1 MATMLRKWIWPITL
15 GCLVPGLAACGGE
28 RTTAFE
34 SAATRA
40 SGSAPMALES
50 TAFADGGPIPL
61 RYSDY
66 GDGVSPALSWT
77 PVPGAAGYA
86 LLMEDPDADRPEPYV
101 HWVAWNIPA
110 DAPSLPEGLPGVGRP
125 DHAAG
130 MQQGVNDRGSVGYFG
145 PRPPAGSG
153 VHHYQ
158 LQLFALD
165 TALDLGA
172 DADRAALVRAMR
184 GHVLAKARLS
194 GTHAAPGESSS
205 PR

>member
-1 MATMLRKWIWPITL
+1 MATALRNRMWSSVL
-15 GCLVPGLAACGGE
+15 GGLVLALTACGGE
-28 RTTAFE
+28 PTTAFD
-34 SAATRA
+34 SPATRA
-40 SGSAPMALES
+40 SGNASMALQS
-50 TAFADGGPIPL
+50 TAFGDGEPIPR

-77 PVPGAAGYA
+77 PVAGAAGYA

-110 DAPSLPEGLPGVGRP
+110 EVASLPEGLADVARVDQP
-125 DHAAG
+125 AG
-130 MQQGVNDRGSVGYFG
+130 MRQGVNDRGSVGYFG
-145 PRPPAGSG
+145 PRPPEGSG

-165 TALDLGA
+165 TMLELPD

-184 GHVLAKARLS
+184 GHVLARARLT
-194 GTHAAPGESSS
+194 GTHAAPGETIAD
-205 PR
+205 

>member
-1 MATMLRKWIWPITL
+1 MANTPGGWMRLIMLASL
-15 GCLVPGLAACGGE
+15 VSGSAGCAGE
-28 RTTAFE
+28 RSTAFD
-34 SAATRA
+34 SPATRA
-40 SGSAPMALES
+40 SGPATVVLES
-50 TAFADGGPIPL
+50 PAFADGGPIPL

-77 PVPGAAGYA
+77 PVAGAAGYA

-110 DAPSLPEGLPGVGRP
+110 DAASLPEGLAGVARP
-125 DHAAG
+125 EAPEG
-130 MQQGVNDRGSVGYFG
+130 MRQGLNDRGSVGYFG
-145 PRPPAGSG
+145 PRPPEGSG

-165 TALDLGA
+165 TTLDLA
-172 DADRAALVRAMR
+172 DDADRATLVRAMR
-184 GHVLAKARLS
+184 GHVLGKARLV
-194 GTHAAPGESSS
+194 GTHAAPGDAA